1 MDNFIKTADPD
12 WYKQRVYAFMFS
24 AVAVF
29 ALLGV
34 RLLYL
39 QGIKGDEYRR
49 LSETNSIRLQR
60 VNPVRGQIFD
70 RDGRLLVEDRPA
82 FALSITLKDA
92 KPLDRTLAQLSKYT
106 GVSVEAFS
114 NTIGRQ
120 KGMSFYKPVVLINDI
135 GRDALAAIEV
145 HRYELPGVDVDV
157 RPIRHY
163 VEGSRAAHFIGYLS
177 EINSKELESK
187 KKEGYVAGDFIGKCG
202 VEKIY
207 ESYLNG
213 ESGGRQVEVNARGQ
227 MVRVL
232 KTVPAKPGN
241 NVYLTLDSELQKKG
255 EELLEGKAGA
265 IVAMDPKNGEILVS
279 VSSPPFDP
287 NIFVEGL
294 GHDQWQALVTNPLRP
309 LENKVVHAEYPPASV
324 YKIVVALAGLEE
336 GVISSNSTFF
346 CPGGYRF
353 GNRVYRCWR
362 KSGHGTMNLTDAI
375 AMSCDVFFYQVGQQ
389 LGVDRLAWY
398 ARGCGLG
405 TQTGI
410 ETENESAGLIP
421 TATWKWKRFGEKW
434 HAGETLSIAIGQ
446 GYNLVTPLQLVVL
459 TSAVANGGIRYMP
472 QIVKSVQTAEGE
484 TVYSPQY
491 RVTGRLPVTPETLA
505 KVRHGLHEVVWGR
518 SGTARIAQVEG
529 MEISGK
535 TGTAQVY
542 SRKSDD
548 KAFGK
553 NLPVELRDHAWF
565 VAYAPAQEPRIAVAV
580 MVEHGEHGSSAAAP
594 LARDLIKAYLL
605 PPEIGAVDEAPD
617 LPVPENEQRNAQP
630 AIIE

>member
-12 WYKQRVYAFMFS
+12 WYKQRVYALMFS

-29 ALLGV
+29 VLLSV

-39 QGIKGDEYRR
+39 QVIKGDEFRR

-60 VNPVRGQIFD
+60 ISPVRGHIFD
-70 RDGRLLVEDRPA
+70 REGRLLVENRPA

-92 KPLDRTLAQLSKYT
+92 KPVERTLALLSKYT
-106 GVSVEAFS
+106 GVPVKTFTDA
-114 NTIGRQ
+114 IARQ
-120 KGMSFYKPVVLINDI
+120 KGISSYNPVILINDI
-135 GRDALAAIEV
+135 GRDALAVVEV

-163 VEGSRAAHFIGYLS
+163 LEGSRAAHLIGYLS
-177 EINSKELESK
+177 EINARELETK
-187 KKEGYVAGDFIGKCG
+187 KKEGYVAGDYIGKSG
-202 VEKIY
+202 VEKTY

-213 ESGGRQVEVNARGQ
+213 GAGGRQVEVNARGQ

-232 KTVPAKPGN
+232 KTVPATPGH
-241 NVYLTLDSELQKKG
+241 NVFLTLNAALQQKA
-255 EELLEGKAGA
+255 EALLEGKSGA
-265 IVAMDPKNGEILVS
+265 IVAMDPNNGEILVS
-279 VSSPPFDP
+279 VSTPPFDP

-294 GHDQWQALVTNPLRP
+294 GYDQWQALVTNPLRP
-309 LENKVVHAEYPPASV
+309 LENKVVHSEYPPASV
-324 YKIVVALAGLEE
+324 YKIVVSLAGLEE
-336 GVISSNSTFF
+336 GVINVNSTFF
-346 CPGGYRF
+346 CPGGYKF
-353 GNRVYRCWR
+353 GRRVYRCWR
-362 KSGHGTMNLTDAI
+362 KSGHGSVSLIDAI
-375 AMSCDVFFYQVGQQ
+375 SMSCDVFFYQVGQQ

-405 TQTGI
+405 IQTGI

-421 TATWKWKRFGEKW
+421 TSTWKWKRFGEKW

-459 TSAVANGGIRYMP
+459 TGAVANGGIRYRP

-484 TVYSPQY
+484 IVHTPEY
-491 RVTGRLPVTPETLA
+491 RVMGRLPASRETLA
-505 KVRHGLHEVVWGR
+505 KVRQGLHEVVWGR
-518 SGTARIAQVEG
+518 SGTARIAQVDG
-529 MEISGK
+529 LEISGK
-535 TGTAQVY
+535 TGTAQVFG
-542 SRKSDD
+542 RKSDD
-548 KAFGK
+548 KISSK

-565 VAYAPAQEPRIAVAV
+565 VAYAPAQAPRIAIAV

-605 PPEIGAVDEAPD
+605 PPESDEAVEV
-617 LPVPENEQRNAQP
+617 LPASGD
-630 AIIE
+630 